1 VASRD
6 GRGRPQGAAASTPGG
21 TGRYGLPRSP
31 SVLVP
36 YARART
42 GGSQRRAWMMHAAP
56 GPRRGVRPRAR
67 GRVPAAGLDDAVR
80 VLRLFCASASARART
95 GGSQRR
101 AWMLWRSLRYLRP
114 WPVSAIGLGPLAR
127 GRATSPERHQ
137 KIKVR
142 GQGGRACVHASPDLR
157 VGKGVGKLPR
167 PRMCPGLSCVQ
178 PPRKVESGNPTKDN
192 TTAARRRPCLL
203 SWRQEHRLSPA
214 PHPPSRGPDPR
225 GRTGPPRRGPSR
237 GRRRLH
243 PRNLSLSLSN
253 LSTQRR
259 FPVSR
264 AY

>member
-1 VASRD
+1 
-6 GRGRPQGAAASTPGG
+6 
-21 TGRYGLPRSP
+21 
-31 SVLVP
+31 
-36 YARART
+36 
-42 GGSQRRAWMMHAAP
+42 MHAAP
-56 GPRRGVRPRAR
+56 GPRRGVPPRAR

-80 VLRLFCASASARART
+80 VLRLFCASAYARART
-95 GGSQRR
+95 GGYQRR

-203 SWRQEHRLSPA
+203 SWRQEHRPSPA
-214 PHPPSRGPDPR
+214 PHPPSLPR
-225 GRTGPPRRGPSR
+225 PGPSR
-237 GRRRLH
+237 ADGTSSTRPLEGEAT
-243 PRNLSLSLSN
+243 PPPPQPLSLSLPLQPLN
-253 LSTQRR
+253 PTPLPRLPR
-259 FPVSR
+259 VLA
-264 AY
+264 AYKNREI